1 MCLAVHW
8 RLLLVERFTAFPVCL
23 LSFDLF
29 SASVY
34 GEPISEALELY
45 SSEADSCGPVPGARV
60 WPPGNRDAEFGAVGQ
75 TSGRGWV
82 EGVPEEVLAQIN
94 CCCGKKTVC
103 TTLFTSIFIERSISD
118 LSGRG
123 PIFYILLFLFPLF
136 SSFSEVSL
144 TIKV

>member
-8 RLLLVERFTAFPVCL
+8 RLLLVECFTAFPVCL

-75 TSGRGWV
+75 DQWKRVGGGCARRGTGTNKLLLWKKNSLHHTV
-82 EGVPEEVLAQIN
+82 HQHFYREE
-94 CCCGKKTVC
+94 
-103 TTLFTSIFIERSISD
+103 
-118 LSGRG
+118 
-123 PIFYILLFLFPLF
+123 YI
-136 SSFSEVSL
+136 
-144 TIKV
+144 